1 MSIAPDREPEEDA
14 LATYGFARVL
24 IDRPAGQLLAAMS
37 EGGAWMVRIRRGGGE
52 PWRLACTGDIDS
64 LAVET
69 DLPRETTEGRL
80 VAGALII
87 DLEGRRVLIDG
98 EEVGLA
104 RKEFDCL
111 AFLARSPGRV
121 NRKEDIM
128 RAVWGRDD
136 PARRRTVDST
146 ISRLRRKL
154 AAAGAGV
161 RILNSWGS
169 GYSLVP
175 ESGRDDA

>member
-1 MSIAPDREPEEDA
+1 VSIAPYREPEEDA
-14 LATYGFARVL
+14 LARYGFARVL

-37 EGGAWMVRIRRGGGE
+37 EEGSWMVRIRRNGGE
-52 PWRLACTGDIDS
+52 PWRLACTGDVDS

-69 DLPRETTEGRL
+69 DLPREAEGRL
-80 VAGALII
+80 VIGGLVV
-87 DLEGRRVLIDG
+87 DLEGRRALVDG
-98 EEVGLA
+98 REVRLA

-121 NRKEDIM
+121 RRKEDIM

-136 PARRRTVDST
+136 PAGRRTVDSA

-154 AAAGAGV
+154 EAAGAGV
-161 RILNSWGS
+161 RVLNSWGS
-169 GYSLVP
+169 GYSLLP
-175 ESGRDDA
+175 GSAREDG

>member
-1 MSIAPDREPEEDA
+1 VSVTPDCEPEEEA
-14 LATYGFARVL
+14 LAAYGFARVL

-37 EGGAWMVRIRRGGGE
+37 EEGSWMVRIRRRGGE

-69 DLPRETTEGRL
+69 DLLRETTEGRL
-80 VAGALII
+80 IVGGLTV
-87 DLEGRRVLIDG
+87 DLDGRRALVGG
-98 EEVGLA
+98 EEVRLP

-111 AFLARSPGRV
+111 AFLARRPGRV
-121 NRKEDIM
+121 RRKEEIM

-136 PARRRTVDST
+136 PTGRRTVDSA

-154 AAAGAGV
+154 EASGAGV
-161 RILNSWGS
+161 RVLSSWGS
-169 GYSLVP
+169 GYSLLP
-175 ESGRDDA
+175 GDG

>member
-1 MSIAPDREPEEDA
+1 
-14 LATYGFARVL
+14 
-24 IDRPAGQLLAAMS
+24 
-37 EGGAWMVRIRRGGGE
+37 MVRIRRDGGE

-69 DLPRETTEGRL
+69 DLPRETAEGRL
-80 VAGALII
+80 VVGALII
-87 DLEGRRVLIDG
+87 DLEGRRVLVDG

-121 NRKEDIM
+121 RRKEEIM

-136 PARRRTVDST
+136 PAGRRTVDSA

-154 AAAGAGV
+154 EAAGAGV
-161 RILNSWGS
+161 RVLNSWGA
-169 GYSLVP
+169 GYSLLP
-175 ESGRDDA
+175 GGGGDDG

>member
-1 MSIAPDREPEEDA
+1 VSLAPDRDPEEDA

-37 EGGAWMVRIRRGGGE
+37 EEGSWMVRIRRNGGE
-52 PWRLACTGDIDS
+52 PWRLACTGEVDS

-69 DLPRETTEGRL
+69 DLPREAEGRL
-80 VAGALII
+80 VVGALMI
-87 DLEGRRVLIDG
+87 DLEGRRVFVRG
-98 EEVGLA
+98 VEVRLA
-104 RKEFDCL
+104 KKEFDCL
-111 AFLARSPGRV
+111 AFLARTPGRV
-121 NRKEDIM
+121 HRKEDIM

-154 AAAGAGV
+154 DAAGAGV
-161 RILNSWGS
+161 RVLNSWGS
-169 GYSLVP
+169 GYSLLP
-175 ESGRDDA
+175 GGADDA

>member
-37 EGGAWMVRIRRGGGE
+37 EEGSWMVRIRRRTGE
-52 PWRLACTGDIDS
+52 PWRLACTGDVDS

-69 DLPRETTEGRL
+69 DLPRETTEDRL
-80 VAGALII
+80 VVGALTI
-87 DLEGRRVLIDG
+87 DLDGRRVLVG
-98 EEVGLA
+98 AEEVRLA
-104 RKEFDCL
+104 KKEFDCL

-121 NRKEDIM
+121 QRKEEIM

-154 AAAGAGV
+154 DAADGRV
-161 RILNSWGS
+161 RVLNSWGS
-169 GYSLVP
+169 GYSLLP
-175 ESGRDDA
+175 RSDRDDG

>member
-14 LATYGFARVL
+14 LAIYGFARVL

-37 EGGAWMVRIRRGGGE
+37 AEGSWMVRIRRNGGE

-69 DLPRETTEGRL
+69 DLPREAEGRL
-80 VAGALII
+80 VVGVLTV
-87 DLEGRRVLIDG
+87 DLDGRRVVVGG
-98 EEVGLA
+98 EEVRLA
-104 RKEFDCL
+104 KKEFDCL

-121 NRKEDIM
+121 HRKEEIM

-154 AAAGAGV
+154 DAAGAGV
-161 RILNSWGS
+161 RVLNSWGA
-169 GYSLVP
+169 GYSLLP
-175 ESGRDDA
+175 ERDGDDA

>member
-1 MSIAPDREPEEDA
+1 VSRAPDYEPEEDA
-14 LATYGFARVL
+14 LTTYGFARVL

-37 EGGAWMVRIRRGGGE
+37 AEGAWMVRIRRNGGE
-52 PWRLACTGDIDS
+52 PWRLACTGDVDS

-69 DLPRETTEGRL
+69 DLPREAEGRL
-80 VAGALII
+80 VVGHLTI
-87 DLEGRRVLIDG
+87 DLEGRRVLVGG
-98 EEVGLA
+98 EEVRLA
-104 RKEFDCL
+104 KKEFDCL
-111 AFLARSPGRV
+111 AFLVTSPGRV
-121 NRKEDIM
+121 HPKEEIM

-154 AAAGAGV
+154 EAASAGV
-161 RILNSWGS
+161 RVLNSWGS

-175 ESGRDDA
+175 KGGGDDG